1 MQEFYCCGNGC
12 RVGGFDKK
20 INRIIAI
27 ASLLLA
33 VSCYRIEVQK
43 TAYGSLQMSMQ
54 MSDQTKAFTDEDLYN
69 SAVVNI
75 YKNDFTGLVRSYP
88 YNYIPS
94 PLYLAAGDYR
104 VDVLAGECTAAN
116 PSKASWEN
124 KSYKGSKEFTIVEN
138 QSQSVQVIAS
148 VSNAV
153 TSIIWESTVAEN
165 FMDGYSLAIGLDAED
180 PSTQL
185 VYDAGKSGK
194 EG

>member
-1 MQEFYCCGNGC
+1 M
-12 RVGGFDKK
+12 K

-27 ASLLLA
+27 ASLLVA

-94 PLYLAAGDYR
+94 PLYLAAGD
-104 VDVLAGECTAAN
+104 DFF
-116 PSKASWEN
+116 PK
-124 KSYKGSKEFTIVEN
+124 
-138 QSQSVQVIAS
+138 
-148 VSNAV
+148 
-153 TSIIWESTVAEN
+153 
-165 FMDGYSLAIGLDAED
+165 
-180 PSTQL
+180 
-185 VYDAGKSGK
+185 
-194 EG
+194 